1 MKTIKVK
8 RNEHTTHTGWC
19 RAWHC
24 VCLLVWRMMKEEK
37 TEKEKK
43 KLKSK
48 YSQNKIQTREEE
60 NWWKAMDGVERKHKS
75 IAA

>member
-1 MKTIKVK
+1 MNT
-8 RNEHTTHTGWC
+8 RHTRDGAEHGIVF
-19 RAWHC
+19 

-37 TEKEKK
+37 NGKEKK

-60 NWWKAMDGVERKHKS
+60 NWWKAMDGVQK
-75 IAA
+75 A